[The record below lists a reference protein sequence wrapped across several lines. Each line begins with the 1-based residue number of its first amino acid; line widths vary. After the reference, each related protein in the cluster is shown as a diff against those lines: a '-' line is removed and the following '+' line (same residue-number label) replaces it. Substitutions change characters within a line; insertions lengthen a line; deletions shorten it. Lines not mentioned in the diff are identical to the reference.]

1 MQHESLQTFDD
12 IGRMIPGGIHTEIKY
27 RAAVKGAG
35 ERAGQAARNMDN
47 FSLTFFIGWCQSIL
61 VLDCVQFFPVHSG
74 TLCLMEPSGNMFFA
88 ETPAFPR
95 QFKEI
100 EIRVPIW
107 SSLPVSAAEAAT
119 SASFK

>member
-35 ERAGQAARNMDN
+35 KRAGWAVWNMEN

-61 VLDCVQFFPVHSG
+61 VLDCVQFFPVHW
-74 TLCLMEPSGNMFFA
+74 TICLMEPSGNMFLRKHQ
-88 ETPAFPR
+88 PFPD
-95 QFKEI
+95 
-100 EIRVPIW
+100 
-107 SSLPVSAAEAAT
+107 SL
-119 SASFK
+119 KRLK